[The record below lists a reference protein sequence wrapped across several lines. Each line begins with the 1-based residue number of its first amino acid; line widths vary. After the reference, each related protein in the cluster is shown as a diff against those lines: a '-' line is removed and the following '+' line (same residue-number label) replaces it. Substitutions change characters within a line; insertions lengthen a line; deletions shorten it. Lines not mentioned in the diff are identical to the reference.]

1 MRVIIRLMA
10 GQSVVTWPAHGRI
23 PLNETPTII
32 APRRARLGVGCRR
45 TLADG
50 LGTDAE
56 PCFGDQTAQPQMSR
70 CTFKTT
76 REPNGSMFIGSSFMW
91 ANFSRTAR

>member
-1 MRVIIRLMA
+1 MIRLMS
-10 GQSVVTWPAHGRI
+10 GQSVVAWPAHGRML
-23 PLNETPTII
+23 LNETPTII
-32 APRRARLGVGCRR
+32 APRRARLGEGCRR
-45 TLADG
+45 TFAGG

-76 REPNGSMFIGSSFMW
+76 REPNGSMLIGSSFMC
-91 ANFSRTAR
+91 ANFSLTAR